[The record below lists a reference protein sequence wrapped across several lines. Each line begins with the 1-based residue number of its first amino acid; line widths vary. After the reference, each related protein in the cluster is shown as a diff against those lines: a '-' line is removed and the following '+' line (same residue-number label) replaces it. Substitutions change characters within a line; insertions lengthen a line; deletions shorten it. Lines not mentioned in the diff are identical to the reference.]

1 MLPVYELLTKIIRL
15 RVEGAEHVP
24 ASGPVLLASN
34 HLSVTDSTF
43 LPMAVAR
50 KVIFMAKAEYF
61 TGRGPGG
68 RLVSWFMSRDG
79 QVAVDRDDTRAAV
92 RSLDVC
98 LGALSRGEAFAIYPE
113 GTRSPDGRLYRGR
126 TGVAWLALKSGA
138 PVVPVAMFGTDRVL
152 PPGRIIPRP
161 ARVSVVFGKPVQLA
175 AVASDPES
183 ARERRIATD
192 MIMAAIGELSG
203 QEYVPRYAR

>member
-1 MLPVYELLTKIIRL
+1 MLSVYELLTKIIRL

-24 ASGPVLLASN
+24 PSGPLLLASN

-43 LPMAVAR
+43 LPMALAR

-61 TGRGPGG
+61 TGQGPGG

-92 RSLDVC
+92 RSLDAC
-98 LGALSRGEAFAIYPE
+98 LDVLLRGEAFGIYPE

-126 TGVAWLALKSGA
+126 TGVAWLALRSGA
-138 PVVPVAMFGTDRVL
+138 PVVPVAMSGTDRVL
-152 PPGRIIPRP
+152 PPGRIVPRP
-161 ARVSVVFGKPVQLA
+161 GRVSVVFGKPVQLSA
-175 AVASDPES
+175 IASDPES
-183 ARERRIATD
+183 AQERRAATD
-192 MIMAAIGELSG
+192 MIMAAIAELSG
-203 QEYVPRYAR
+203 QDYVPRYAR